1 MKKIFVPEKNK
12 ADRKSDENSPRTKSA
27 PRTGKR
33 RGRARTSEDKE
44 GEEIKQL
51 LERLYSEDAGEV
63 EQALEEIGRIG
74 KGNSDAMGTVQEFL
88 RKEKRMPLRL
98 LAIQTIVK
106 IKKFTEPTT
115 EQFRKPIIFECPG
128 AEKIKRVEILDVTCP
143 HCHKKGT
150 ASVAGFE
157 NEFTCESCG
166 EVIQRDLPESCIEK
180 CPVGSECV
188 GEERYRKYMKGR
200 ESLK

>member
-1 MKKIFVPEKNK
+1 MKKRFISAKSK
-12 ADRKSDENSPRTKSA
+12 SDRKSKES
-27 PRTGKR
+27 
-33 RGRARTSEDKE
+33 SEGGYAK
-44 GEEIKQL
+44 IKPIL
-51 LERLYSEDAGEV
+51 DRLYSEDAGEA
-63 EQALEEIGRIG
+63 EQALEEIGRVG
-74 KGNSDAMGTVQEFL
+74 KGNSDAMGAVQEFL
-88 RKEKRMPLRL
+88 RREKRMPLRL
-98 LAIQTIVK
+98 LAAQTIVK
-106 IKKFTEPTT
+106 IKKFTQPTT

-128 AEKIKRVEILDVTCP
+128 AEKIKRVEIIDVTCP

-166 EVIQRDLPESCIEK
+166 EVIQRDLSESCIEK

-200 ESLK
+200 SKADKN